1 MRILVFCDEDLGVAA
16 GGARQV
22 LEFAQ
27 ALSQRSHTIRI
38 VAPQPA
44 QGRQLA
50 LEFATL
56 SFRPVSVWRVAGL
69 RPFSFLIASWHV
81 LRKELAQVVNLY
93 GHRGRQ
99 LCNGLCWTLSA

>member
-1 MRILVFCDEDLGVAA
+1 MRILVFCDEDLSVAA

-27 ALSQRSHTIRI
+27 ALSRRSHTIQI

-50 LEFATL
+50 PEFAAL

-69 RPFSFLIASWHV
+69 RPFS
-81 LRKELAQVVNLY
+81 
-93 GHRGRQ
+93 
-99 LCNGLCWTLSA
+99 